1 MSTSAQS
8 LGNKE
13 GSTQE
18 TAQRTYPA
26 PTNLK
31 VLPKN
36 MTGQQVH
43 DRMVRWGGELG
54 VRCSAC
60 HDEEEDN
67 VVSGGPPR
75 PRFAND
81 SKPMKEI
88 ARLMYTMTEEI
99 NSGFSAK
106 IDNSGMPVTC
116 GTCHQGRISPEP
128 GPLSPVGERAAQY
141 APLP

>member
-1 MSTSAQS
+1 
-8 LGNKE
+8 
-13 GSTQE
+13 
-18 TAQRTYPA
+18 
-26 PTNLK
+26 
-31 VLPKN
+31 
-36 MTGQQVH
+36 
-43 DRMVRWGGELG
+43 
-54 VRCSAC
+54 
-60 HDEEEDN
+60 
-67 VVSGGPPR
+67 
-75 PRFAND
+75 
-81 SKPMKEI
+81 MKEI